1 MIETS
6 RKIELLNSND
16 VEETYQGTIEKLL
29 LHRGAGD
36 YYFIDGESE
45 DRIKV
50 LNIMSILTGLPVL
63 VIEVSKIN
71 PNTFSMPIL
80 VNQNN
85 ITEEKNIKLGLDLK
99 QTLADILKSNTFEIS
114 KYDDFIKN
122 IASSKSLRQIAL
134 NYKIV
139 IDNIRATKK
148 CIILIDDYY
157 DNQSN
162 IIQSRLWNLLE
173 LKPSDVNFIVGS
185 DKCTPSSNEFFSLLE
200 IDA

>member
-50 LNIMSILTGLPVL
+50 LNIMSILTGSPVL

-85 ITEEKNIKLGLDLK
+85 ITEEKNIKMFQLCSVLYAGMMLC
-99 QTLADILKSNTFEIS
+99 
-114 KYDDFIKN
+114 
-122 IASSKSLRQIAL
+122 
-134 NYKIV
+134 V
-139 IDNIRATKK
+139 
-148 CIILIDDYY
+148 
-157 DNQSN
+157 
-162 IIQSRLWNLLE
+162 
-173 LKPSDVNFIVGS
+173 
-185 DKCTPSSNEFFSLLE
+185 
-200 IDA
+200 